1 MGQCE
6 DDIKIVPFPVVL
18 LNLVFLVQISTDTT
32 SANLNANILYACTR
46 PSTLTTPVSS
56 YLYIILTDLT

>member
-32 SANLNANILYACTR
+32 SANLNANILYAR
-46 PSTLTTPVSS
+46 
-56 YLYIILTDLT
+56 DLPHSPPQ